1 MSFLN
6 ATLLYGLLPLVALPL
21 VIHLLN
27 KKFPKFFYF
36 SHVQD
41 IVETQARRSR
51 LFRWRHLI
59 LLCLRSLLILLLLLA
74 ILRPVLQRFGASG
87 KPKSDRRVL
96 LLLDQSLS
104 MEFKG
109 EGITSRQKAVLE
121 AEKLI
126 DSLNPADKVNIILVS
141 HVPISSF
148 VDFSDDHA
156 GAKRFLDRL
165 KGGMS
170 RADFNL
176 ANAEAARLVT
186 RDGNGAEL
194 YYFSDFQRK
203 NWSNADFTKMPP
215 GARLY
220 FVDVGSKNRNNRAI
234 IAVEMNQAH
243 VLAGDA
249 VPVEVT
255 VGNFSAEPLNDRLRV
270 VLDQKMSFDR
280 EVTAAPWSV
289 VRVTVPVPAGSPGL
303 HRCEV
308 ALPPD
313 DLEADDKFY
322 FTLPVQEKEEVL
334 IVSDS
339 PDPEKDAVFF
349 LKTALNPYDH
359 LAGSLLPKHVTVSEL
374 KASTLAGTKKIFLTR
389 AGVMP
394 EATADLIA
402 KFIFGG
408 GGMVYFLDGQN
419 DRENLEK
426 IDKATGKGVIP
437 LRLGTHRSVE
447 NLAAAQQVIRG
458 DFKSRFL
465 KLFKGAAR
473 QDLALL
479 EFYDFYQASSTGAG
493 HVVLTYADESPAMAL
508 FDHGLGT
515 GVLLNFSVS
524 EFSSNLARQRIFPAW
539 MQDIVRNLNAEEP
552 VPAAFFIGDTIHA
565 EAWRDELRNQEFRNP
580 EGKAVT
586 VRREEM
592 GERIGVTFVPDMLG
606 FYTLAGSRTVQA
618 FGVNPSP
625 EEADLR
631 PIEKSHLPEQF
642 NPGQEGHFVE
652 GREDYQQL
660 IAGRPIFHWFVFGVI
675 GLVLV
680 EMLLQLLFKRL
691 ASPPTA

>member
-6 ATLLYGLLPLVALPL
+6 STLLYGLLPLVALPL

-27 KKFPKFFYF
+27 KRFPKFFFF

-59 LLCLRSLLILLLLLA
+59 LLLLRSILILLLLLA
-74 ILRPVLQRFGASG
+74 FLRPVLQRFGAAG
-87 KPKSDRRVL
+87 KPKGERRVL
-96 LLLDQSLS
+96 LLVDHSLS

-109 EGITSRQKAVLE
+109 DGVTSRQRAMTE

-126 DSLNPADKVNIILVS
+126 DTLNAADRVNVILVS
-141 HVPISSF
+141 HVPSSSF

-156 GAKRFLDRL
+156 GAKRFLTRL
-165 KGGMS
+165 KEGVS
-170 RADFNL
+170 RADINL
-176 ANAEAARLVT
+176 ANAEAARLMS
-186 RDGNGAEL
+186 RDGKGAEI

-203 NWSNADFTKMPP
+203 NWANADFTKLPP
-215 GARLY
+215 GARLF
-220 FVDVGSKNRNNRAI
+220 FVDVGSNKRNNRAI
-234 IAVEMNQAH
+234 LGVEMNQAH

-255 VGNFSAEPLNDRLRV
+255 VGNFSAEPLKERLRI
-270 VLDQKMSFDR
+270 VLDQKVSLDR

-289 VRVTVPVPAGSPGL
+289 VRVSLPVPAGAPGL

-308 ALPPD
+308 VLPTD
-313 DLEADDKFY
+313 DLEADDKFF

-334 IVSDS
+334 IISDS
-339 PDPEKDAVFF
+339 PEPEKDAVYF
-349 LKTALNPYDH
+349 LKMALNPYEN
-359 LAGSLLPKHVTVSEL
+359 LEGSLLPKHVTVGEV
-374 KASTLAGTKKIFLTR
+374 KASTLAGTKKIFITR
-389 AGVMP
+389 AGKMTD
-394 EATADLIA
+394 ETAGLIG
-402 KFIFGG
+402 KFLFGG

-426 IDKATGKGVIP
+426 MEKAAGKGVLP
-437 LRLGTHRSVE
+437 LRLGARRSVE
-447 NLAAAQQVIRG
+447 NLASAQQVIRG

-473 QDLALL
+473 QDLGLL
-479 EFYDFYQASSTGAG
+479 EFYDFHQASSTGAG
-493 HVVLTYADESPAMAL
+493 QVVLTYADESPAMAI

-515 GVLLNFSVS
+515 GVMLNFSVS

-552 VPAAFFIGDTIHA
+552 IPAAYFIGDTIHT
-565 EAWRDELRNQEFRNP
+565 EAWRDDLRTQEFRNP
-580 EGKAVT
+580 AGGVLQ

-592 GERIGVTFVPDMLG
+592 GERVGVTFVPDALG
-606 FYTLAGSRTVQA
+606 FYTMTGARMTQA
-618 FGVNPSP
+618 YGVNPSP

-642 NPGQEGHFVE
+642 SAGQEGHFVE
-652 GREDYQQL
+652 GREDYNQL

-675 GLVLV
+675 ALVLA
-680 EMLLQLLFKRL
+680 ELMLQLLFKRL
-691 ASPPTA
+691 SAPPAT